1 MKNFYR
7 LDQGINVSA
16 AVAQIMTHPELW
28 NQNTLRTTYPNGPHS
43 EVDDI
48 WMRFNVIDPD
58 NPYVAIDD
66 VEAVNYP
73 AWSILT
79 QARALVMSLMAHVQ
93 GERLGRVIITRL
105 KPGGHITPHPDMGAP
120 AEYYKRFHIVLQGLP
135 GSIFRAGDEQ
145 VSMQT
150 GECWWFD
157 NSQVH
162 EVLNN
167 SADDRLHVIVDIRVS

>member
-16 AVAQIMTHPELW
+16 AVAQIMAHPELW

-48 WMRFNVIDPD
+48 WMRFNEVDPENPHAVIDE
-58 NPYVAIDD
+58 

-73 AWSILT
+73 AWGILT
-79 QARALVMSLMAHVQ
+79 QARALVMLLMSHVQ

-105 KPGGHITPHPDMGAP
+105 KPGGRIAPHPDMGAP
-120 AEYYKRFHIVLQGLP
+120 AKYYKRFHIVLQGLP
-135 GSIFRAGDEQ
+135 GSIFRAGDET
-145 VSMQT
+145 VSMKT
-150 GECWWFD
+150 GECWWF
-157 NSQVH
+157 NNREEH
-162 EVLNN
+162 EVVNN
-167 SADDRLHVIVDIRVS
+167 SVDDRIHVIVDVRVS